1 MDRARTCFKAASAI
15 DASTTAVHSTLRE
28 LEGGEGLSEMVH
40 VLHDAEAAL
49 ERARE
54 AVQAA
59 LKARQ
64 LTAANR
70 EASYGLVG

>member
-1 MDRARTCFKAASAI
+1 
-15 DASTTAVHSTLRE
+15 VHSALRE
-28 LEGGEGLSEMVH
+28 LEDGEGLSEMVH